1 MRQSTSVLVGLC
13 ALGILTACQ
22 RAEDPAKVKQD
33 VAEARDKAIANDEKA
48 DQAGRERIASAESN
62 VETAK
67 RDAEHVSAEQ
77 QQKVAMTDAEG
88 VRKVMLAACESL
100 SGDERKACRDKADA
114 DYERA
119 KVAAQQMRTAQD
131 PKRQ

>member
-1 MRQSTSVLVGLC
+1 MRQSTNFLIGLC
-13 ALGILTACQ
+13 ALAILSGCQ
-22 RAEDPAKVKQD
+22 RAEDPAKVKHD
-33 VAEARDKAIANDEKA
+33 VAEARDTAIANDEKA
-48 DQAGRERIASAESN
+48 DQAAQKRIASAESN
-62 VETAK
+62 VESSQ

-88 VRKVMLAACESL
+88 VRKVMLTACESL
-100 SGDERKACRDKADA
+100 GGDDRKACRDKADA

-131 PKRQ
+131 PKQ